1 MSFLPSLKKEQT
13 AKINVN
19 LLPEDPFFKTFLG
32 QTLRW
37 ALSVGRYIVIFTEL
51 LVVLSFLARFTL
63 DRQLTNLNDAIHQK
77 RTVAEAYGD
86 LENQFRLAQAKID
99 QYQQIE
105 QQANISDTFPLLTQI
120 MPSGVQLEELVIN
133 PEHIIMTGS
142 TISQN
147 SLNVLINN
155 LQLSPD
161 FTKISIDKIEAS
173 DQAGSGFDFSLRAET
188 KRGVRSSL

>member
-13 AKINVN
+13 AKININ

-51 LVVLSFLARFTL
+51 LVILSFLARFTL

-77 RTVAEAYGD
+77 KTVVESYGD
-86 LENQFRLAQAKID
+86 LEDQFRLAQAKIN

-120 MPSGVQLEELVIN
+120 MPSGVQLEEL
-133 PEHIIMTGS
+133 IISPQRILMTGS
-142 TISQN
+142 TISQS

-161 FTKISIDKIEAS
+161 FTKISIDKIEAN
-173 DQAGSGFDFSLRAET
+173 DQGGSSFDFSLRAET
-188 KRGVRSSL
+188 KQGATLTP